1 MSDMPRLRIPTLR
14 VPLGNVVGDG
24 PEIHKIYQIVQR
36 AARTTHPLLI
46 VGEAGTGK
54 EMIARTIH
62 SSGPLRHMQFTSL
75 DCASLPTEGLQV
87 ELSGA
92 IGNSL
97 PPGDIKGDTIAAYC
111 GTIFLNRV
119 GDLTLDA
126 QGRLLRAIQDR
137 EIWTIHDSLQ
147 PGSHLRI
154 LAATTRDLKLAVE
167 EGTFRRDLYFR
178 LNVLSLRVPPLR
190 ERRHDIPLL
199 VCSFLDR
206 LSNALGR
213 QYRMSEEA
221 LKALLMYDWPGNV
234 RELEACMQ
242 HACSAAREPIIG
254 LLDLPRSIRGTKEI
268 RSISLANVGVVPLHE
283 IEKRSILEAMLQ
295 ARGNKRLAAQLLGI
309 GKTTLYRKLKDFGAE
324 DRESK

>member
-147 PGSHLRI
+147 PGIHLRI

-199 VCSFLDR
+199 VYSFLYR

-221 LKALLMYDWPGNV
+221 LQALLMYDWPGNV
-234 RELEACMQ
+234 RELEGCMQ

-268 RSISLANVGVVPLHE
+268 RSISLPHVGVVPLHE

-309 GKTTLYRKLKDFGAE
+309 GKTTLYRKLKDFGVE